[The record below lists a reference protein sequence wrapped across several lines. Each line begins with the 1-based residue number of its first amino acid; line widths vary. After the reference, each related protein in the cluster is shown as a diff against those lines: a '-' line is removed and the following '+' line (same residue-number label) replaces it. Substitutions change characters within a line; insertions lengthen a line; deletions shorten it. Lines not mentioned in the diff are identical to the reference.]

1 MMTDPQ
7 AVMAKMGHMLDN
19 DKNRSV
25 KVGQVGENDRN
36 RSVNYISMW
45 DWTAAYHQQPLDEE
59 SRKVTAFSTRTQR
72 VQFTRTPQGLRSS
85 SWAFL
90 SAVYDL
96 FRQELRGNMAIYA
109 DDALLFNS
117 SFQEHKKLLRVV
129 LQKMK
134 DKALRINPK
143 KSKFATDRAI
153 FLGFELSAHGLRIDP
168 KRFQKIRDLQP
179 ATNVKQ
185 VKISMWL
192 RKLLQKK
199 CATLCN
205 YYESY

>member
-1 MMTDPQ
+1 
-7 AVMAKMGHMLDN
+7 VGLDC
-19 DKNRSV
+19 SV
-25 KVGQVGENDRN
+25 LSNN
-36 RSVNYISMW
+36 
-45 DWTAAYHQQPLDEE
+45 PLDEE

-117 SFQEHKKLLRVV
+117 SFQEHKKLLRAV

-168 KRFQKIRDLQP
+168 KRFQKSEIC
-179 ATNVKQ
+179 
-185 VKISMWL
+185 S
-192 RKLLQKK
+192 LLQMLNRLKFYVASQTTSEEM
-199 CATLCN
+199 CHAMQLL
-205 YYESY
+205 